1 MLLRF
6 RYADPK
12 HKTSPPPLSTLLITK
27 LPIKGGCQ
35 LRLICKDGWVCHGI
49 SPVTAKS
56 GQIRTENIQLKV
68 TNLAKPKFNNRKQQ
82 KYGREER
89 KKPTHPRYH
98 RIEPFEAGCSIK
110 LLKVER
116 IETRRSQTSISILI
130 ATSSLTPRI
139 GLFPRC
145 RPLSISLSSE
155 KSSKGSSSEKLSS
168 SSSPY

>member
-12 HKTSPPPLSTLLITK
+12 YRTSPPPLSTLLITE
-27 LPIKGGCQ
+27 LPT
-35 LRLICKDGWVCHGI
+35 HGI
-49 SPVTAKS
+49 SPVAAKS
-56 GQIRTENIQLKV
+56 GPENIQLKV
-68 TNLAKPKFNNRKQQ
+68 TNLAKLKSNNRKQQ
-82 KYGREER
+82 KKYDREER

-116 IETRRSQTSISILI
+116 IETWRSQTSISILI

-155 KSSKGSSSEKLSS
+155 KSSKGSSSSKLSS